1 MIPDL
6 TVSNTVDEPL
16 PPPAWLVGGIVATV
30 IFVAAALIAAVPN
43 ERRQAPAERVDPV
56 LHAGG
61 FASIANPRSFHTEP
75 SAVSLPELS
84 QSTPTLFDPI
94 NLSLPLL

>member
-1 MIPDL
+1 MILDI
-6 TVSNTVDEPL
+6 TVPPSLDEPL

-30 IFVAAALIAAVPN
+30 IFAAAALVAAIPQDRSHAPV
-43 ERRQAPAERVDPV
+43 ERADPV

-61 FASIANPRSFHTEP
+61 FASVTRIQPNVFEP
-75 SAVSLPELS
+75 TAMAQPDASK
-84 QSTPTLFDPI
+84 STPIPFDPI

>member
-1 MIPDL
+1 MLIDI
-6 TVSNTVDEPL
+6 TVPPPLDEPL

-30 IFVAAALIAAVPN
+30 IFVAAALLAALPQDRSHAPV
-43 ERRQAPAERVDPV
+43 ERADPV

-61 FASIANPRSFHTEP
+61 FASVTKPQPAVFEP
-75 SAVSLPELS
+75 NFAALPDAS
-84 QSTPTLFDPI
+84 RSTPIPFDPI